1 MNPINEIAMKLLMAL
16 SLSYSA
22 DTGLPAVNTQELIC
36 LAKNTYFES
45 RAESMQGKM
54 ATANVVRN
62 RVASPDFPNSYCG
75 VIKQGPVRESW
86 KTRKDP
92 NLPVEQ
98 RIYIPRKHRCQFSW
112 WCDGEKDTIWIQY
125 MNGTHI
131 EANMTAW
138 RDSVNVALMIL
149 NGQTKDNTNGSLYY
163 YAHNLVYPHWAEEFQ
178 TVKVVGN
185 HTFMKP

>member
-62 RVASPDFPNSYCG
+62 RGQAQTFPTPIVELSN
-75 VIKQGPVRESW
+75 
-86 KTRKDP
+86 KD
-92 NLPVEQ
+92 L
-98 RIYIPRKHRCQFSW
+98 
-112 WCDGEKDTIWIQY
+112 
-125 MNGTHI
+125 
-131 EANMTAW
+131 
-138 RDSVNVALMIL
+138 
-149 NGQTKDNTNGSLYY
+149 
-163 YAHNLVYPHWAEEFQ
+163 
-178 TVKVVGN
+178 
-185 HTFMKP
+185 